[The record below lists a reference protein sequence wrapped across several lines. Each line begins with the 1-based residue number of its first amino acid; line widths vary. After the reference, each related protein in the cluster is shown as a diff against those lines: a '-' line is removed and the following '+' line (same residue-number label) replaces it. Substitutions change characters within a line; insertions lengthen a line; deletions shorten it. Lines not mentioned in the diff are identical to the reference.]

1 MKQNYRSSKLK
12 NPHSE
17 FTDNKRMD
25 WQILPTNFA
34 IILMG
39 FLLLM
44 HNEHGKVAKNATNW
58 SSGWQVAQVGWKYH
72 TEFWLVNLLY
82 KSIAVT
88 ARIKAWGLRQLACWD
103 CEFE

>member
-1 MKQNYRSSKLK
+1 LKGIKGEIFVSASCKIYAVLINMKQNYRSSKLK

-34 IILMG
+34 IILMA

-44 HNEHGKVAKNATNW
+44 HNEHGRVAKNATN
-58 SSGWQVAQVGWKYH
+58 
-72 TEFWLVNLLY
+72 
-82 KSIAVT
+82 
-88 ARIKAWGLRQLACWD
+88 
-103 CEFE
+103 